1 MATAAAATEI
11 NTRLATEWVL
21 VEPAIPIYQWEETE
35 SDIGADPEASF
46 LIIEFPGGQAMQKSV
61 GAPGD
66 NWWAEIGTFNL
77 HLYYPAGDLAQ
88 DARDALAN
96 AAIIF
101 RGVSENSIIYRA
113 PFPPQ
118 PGREGSLSGNW
129 MSLSMSVPYE
139 YRIRA

>member
-21 VEPAIPIYQWEETE
+21 VEPNIPIYQWEETN
-35 SDIGADPEASF
+35 SDIGADPDALF
-46 LIIEFPGGQAMQKSV
+46 LIIEFVGGQGVQKSV
-61 GAPGD
+61 GAPND
-66 NWWAEIGTFNL
+66 NWWAEIGVFNL
-77 HLYYPAGDLAQ
+77 HLYYPAGSLAQ
-88 DARDALAN
+88 AARAALAK

-101 RGVSENSIIYRA
+101 RGISENAIIYRA
-113 PFPPQ
+113 PFPPRA
-118 PGREGSLSGNW
+118 GLEGSLSGNW